1 MTRTRFLRR
10 TALMMSSTSSVI
22 AVILALVLVGAL
34 VLRKVD
40 KPSHVRLVLS
50 SADTVDV
57 QFGEALGRELPKG
70 FESAK
75 VDLLRADSPQAVATA
90 IDADK
95 AELAIVRSD
104 TAIPKE
110 AGTMLI
116 VHRDAALF
124 LALPDSKITELADL
138 EGKKV
143 GIVPGSP
150 ENTKLLDTVLRRY
163 GIEATSVGHVP
174 LAPEALSDAIA
185 KKQVDTIVTLAPLGS
200 PALAKAVATMAQ
212 GDKPP
217 AILAVKDA
225 EAFEQGTFGFV
236 KIDVPSGLFDGSP
249 PQPADDVQTIGV
261 DYLLFARFDVSEAVV
276 GTLTRTILALR
287 HALATTA
294 PIANF
299 MQAPDTEKGSRFPL
313 HVGATAFYQD
323 TEKSFMDRYGDW
335 FYIIAMVLGG
345 LGSAIASLV
354 TTLQTRSRRS
364 AMAIIDQLSDMRRNA
379 SECSDHAALRA
390 IDREVSEVALAAIA
404 RAREGR
410 LDRAGLEVLRLAIE
424 ETRRS
429 ITRRLAE
436 LHSPAGAEASR

>member
-1 MTRTRFLRR
+1 MTRNRFLRR
-10 TALMMSSTSSVI
+10 TALMMTSTSSIV

-34 VLRKVD
+34 VLRRID
-40 KPSHVRLVLS
+40 KPSHVRLVV
-50 SADTVDV
+50 SAADAADV
-57 QFGEALGRELPKG
+57 QFGVALGRELPKG
-70 FESAK
+70 FEAAK
-75 VDLLRADSPQAVATA
+75 VDLLRVDSPEMVAAA
-90 IDADK
+90 IDDDK

-124 LALPDSKITELADL
+124 LALPNSKITEVADL
-138 EGKKV
+138 DGKKI

-150 ENTKLLDTVLRRY
+150 ENVRLLDTVLQRY
-163 GIEATSVGHVP
+163 GIAKASVAHVP
-174 LAPEALSDAIA
+174 LAPEALRDAIA
-185 KKQVDTIVTLAPLGS
+185 AKQIDAIVTLAPLGS
-200 PALAKAVATMAQ
+200 PALAEAVAAMTQ

-217 AILAVKDA
+217 AMLAVKDA
-225 EAFEQGTFGFV
+225 DAFEQGPFGFV

-249 PQPADDVQTIGV
+249 PQPEDSVQTIGV
-261 DYLLFARFDVSEAVV
+261 DYQLFARFNMSEAVV

-287 HALATTA
+287 RAMVTTA
-294 PIANF
+294 PVAAF

-335 FYIIAMVLGG
+335 FYIVAMVLGG

-364 AMAIIDQLSDMRRNA
+364 AMAILDRLAAMRRDAN
-379 SECSDHAALRA
+379 ECTQAAALRT

-429 ITRRLAE
+429 ITRRLAD
-436 LHSPAGAEASR
+436 LRNPAGAEASR